1 MTTTDSKP
9 STDFVRQAIAD
20 DVAKGKNDGHVHT
33 RFPPE
38 PNGYLHVGHATA
50 IALNFMAAEEFGGK
64 CNLRF
69 DDTNP
74 TKEETEYVEGQME
87 DIRWLGFDWEDRL
100 YFASDYF
107 DQLYEYAVQLIRE
120 GKAYV
125 EELNAEDVREYRG
138 TLTEPGRDSP
148 YRDRPIKENLT
159 LFEGM
164 REGEFDDG
172 AYVLRAKIDM
182 ASPNINM
189 RDPTMYRI
197 RKVEHHR
204 TGDEWCIYPMYDFAH
219 PVSDAIEGVTHS
231 LCSLEYEDHR
241 PLYNWFLEE
250 LDLFRS
256 RQIEFA
262 RFNMSHTVI
271 SKRWLAQLVDNG
283 DVTGW
288 DDPRM
293 PTLRALRRK
302 GYTPE
307 AVRDFCAK
315 VGIGKTNA
323 TTEMALLESCIR
335 EHLNKSALRRM
346 AVLKPLKVVIENV
359 PEGEIDYLDAG
370 NNPEDIT
377 AGTRKVAFSRT
388 LYIERDD
395 FMEDPPRRFYRL
407 TLGREVRL
415 RYGYFIK
422 CTEVIKNDSGEVV
435 ELRCTYDP
443 NTRGGSAPDGR
454 KVRATLHWV
463 SADTALDAE
472 VRLYEHL
479 FAAANPHDVPI
490 GGDWRDSLNP
500 DSLTTLFGCKVEPS
514 LKDASIGESVQFER
528 QGYFCLDPD
537 ASDDHLVFNR
547 TVPLRDTWARIQK
560 QGTR

>member
-20 DVAKGKNDGHVHT
+20 DVAKGKNDGYVHT

-107 DQLYEYAVQLIRE
+107 DQLYEYAVQLIRK

-138 TLTEPGRDSP
+138 TLTAPGRDSP

-164 REGEFDDG
+164 RKGEFDDG
-172 AYVLRAKIDM
+172 VYVLRAKIDM

-293 PTLRALRRK
+293 PTHRALRRK
-302 GYTPE
+302 GYTHDDI
-307 AVRDFCAK
+307 RDFCSK
-315 VGIGKTNA
+315 V
-323 TTEMALLESCIR
+323 
-335 EHLNKSALRRM
+335 
-346 AVLKPLKVVIENV
+346 
-359 PEGEIDYLDAG
+359 
-370 NNPEDIT
+370 
-377 AGTRKVAFSRT
+377 
-388 LYIERDD
+388 
-395 FMEDPPRRFYRL
+395 
-407 TLGREVRL
+407 
-415 RYGYFIK
+415 
-422 CTEVIKNDSGEVV
+422 
-435 ELRCTYDP
+435 
-443 NTRGGSAPDGR
+443 
-454 KVRATLHWV
+454 
-463 SADTALDAE
+463 
-472 VRLYEHL
+472 
-479 FAAANPHDVPI
+479 
-490 GGDWRDSLNP
+490 
-500 DSLTTLFGCKVEPS
+500 
-514 LKDASIGESVQFER
+514 
-528 QGYFCLDPD
+528 
-537 ASDDHLVFNR
+537 
-547 TVPLRDTWARIQK
+547 
-560 QGTR
+560 